1 MYHFCFRRK
10 FSKKIIFDNTNSDIV
25 LKYLNLNKYDY
36 FIYKTEPR
44 TIYFNFPI
52 IIQFIKLLI
61 NPGKLRNYKNIKY
74 LHFIYLISFFKTVA
88 PKIVITHVDD
98 SNLFLTITRNLK
110 NINFLSI
117 QNGYRL
123 PGEFLNNKY
132 YFKYYFSWGS
142 HEEEIFKKYKVKY
155 KKVVPI
161 GSLAGDYYFKKYK
174 NIEKK
179 YDFCLIDQ
187 TARTPDW
194 LSNHFKNDKKYLFN
208 LKNFNEKQEI
218 FFSYFA
224 KFLQKNKCKVVIAI
238 RGIKKDSNFKL
249 LNKYFKNLVVFK
261 ETIKPN
267 DVYKIICQSKNVI
280 GFPTSVVRECWGF
293 EKKAIMVNF
302 FGNET
307 FTTFRNDFL
316 VIKKQNFN
324 YFEKRLKE
332 LCQMSQYKYS
342 IKLNKY
348 KNIFM
353 NNDQNI
359 LIKDIF
365 QKKLSQILKDQYNR
379 KSKK

>member
-1 MYHFCFRRK
+1 MICQFDMYNFCYRRN
-10 FSKKIIFDNTNSDIV
+10 FSKKIIFDNSNSHIV
-25 LKYLNLNKYDY
+25 LKFLKLSKKDY

-74 LHFIYLISFFKTVA
+74 LHFIYLISFFKAVA

-110 NINFLSI
+110 NINFLTI

-142 HEEEIFKKYKVKY
+142 HEEKIFKKYKVKY

-208 LKNFNEKQEI
+208 LKNFNEKQEF

-224 KFLQKNKCKVVIAI
+224 KYLQKNKFKVVIAI
-238 RGIKKDSNFKL
+238 RGRKIDTNFQL
-249 LNKYFKNLVVFK
+249 LSKYFKNLVVFK

-267 DVYKIICQSKNVI
+267 DVYKIMCQSKNVI
-280 GFPTSVVRECWGF
+280 GFPSSVIRECWGF

-302 FGNET
+302 FDNET
-307 FTTFRNDFL
+307 FTTFKNNFL
-316 VIKKQNFN
+316 AITKQNFN
-324 YFEKRLKE
+324 YFEKKLNE
-332 LCQMSQYKYS
+332 LNKMSHYKYS
-342 IKLNKY
+342 KKLSKY

-359 LIKDIF
+359 HIKDIF
-365 QKKLSQILKDQYNR
+365 QKKISQILKE
-379 KSKK
+379 S